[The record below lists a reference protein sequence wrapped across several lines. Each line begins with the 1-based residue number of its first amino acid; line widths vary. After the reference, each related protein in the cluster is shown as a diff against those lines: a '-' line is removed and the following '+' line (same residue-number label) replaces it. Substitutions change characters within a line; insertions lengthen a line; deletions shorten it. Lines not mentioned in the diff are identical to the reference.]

1 MATVS
6 PRQAVLTRFTVRHPH
21 PRHLL
26 ITIGTLRSSS
36 RRQPSSLL
44 PVYELDLGSHEET
57 RPAPKRTG
65 SLLAALAA
73 HTGDEIPSE
82 SPAQTSPAIRSRVP
96 RRYLAG

>member
-21 PRHLL
+21 PRHVL

-36 RRQPSSLL
+36 GRQPSSLAGSLPPL
-44 PVYELDLGSHEET
+44 PVYELGLKYLGSHEET

-82 SPAQTSPAIRSRVP
+82 SPAQT
-96 RRYLAG
+96 

>member
-26 ITIGTLRSSS
+26 ITIATLRSSS
-36 RRQPSSLL
+36 GRQPSSLAGPLPPL
-44 PVYELDLGSHEET
+44 PVYELGLGSHEET

-82 SPAQTSPAIRSRVP
+82 SPAQT
-96 RRYLAG
+96 